1 MIGGPRPALT
11 VAGALAAVVVA
22 ADQLAKHWAV
32 SSLGAAPRHVWWTL
46 RWNLSFNRG
55 MAFSTGQGAG
65 VLIGVVAL
73 GVVAAIVVSMLRAP
87 SVPRP
92 VSVAAGLV
100 AGGALGNVIDRLFRG
115 AGWLRGSVVDFIDL
129 QWFPIFNLADAAINV
144 GAATYLVWAVVS
156 DRRARA
162 SRS

>member
-1 MIGGPRPALT
+1 MTGGPRRAVT
-11 VAGALAAVVVA
+11 VAAALAVTVVA
-22 ADQLAKHWAV
+22 ADQLTKHWAV
-32 SSLGAAPRHVWWTL
+32 SSLGASPRHVWWTL

-73 GVVAAIVVSMLRAP
+73 GVVAAIAVSMLRSPA
-87 SVPRP
+87 VPRV

-100 AGGALGNVIDRLFRG
+100 AGGALGNVGDRLFRG

-162 SRS
+162 ARS